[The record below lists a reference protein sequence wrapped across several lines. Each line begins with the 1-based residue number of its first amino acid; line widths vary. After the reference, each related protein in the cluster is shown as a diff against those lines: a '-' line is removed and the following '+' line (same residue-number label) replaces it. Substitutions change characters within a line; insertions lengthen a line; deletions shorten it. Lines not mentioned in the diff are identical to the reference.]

1 MRILMGIL
9 MRILIGIL
17 MMDSMGWPYD
27 SSDCLLFYFRNVGLL
42 FHWSD
47 LFMLDGF
54 KTSYVSGLTLLLVL
68 FFLVSFRNDRLDV
81 CGQPPLCWMGS
92 ILPLSLVSSVLVSFR
107 KVGLGV
113 TGQPPSCW
121 IGSRPFYIWSL
132 PFMSVLEIIDWL
144 SLVSLTNG
152 ILCEDFLCL
161 WSSLVSLSPF

>member
-1 MRILMGIL
+1 M
-9 MRILIGIL
+9 
-17 MMDSMGWPYD
+17 Y
-27 SSDCLLFYFRNVGLL
+27 
-42 FHWSD
+42 
-47 LFMLDGF
+47 
-54 KTSYVSGLTLLLVL
+54 LVCAA
-68 FFLVSFRNDRLDV
+68 LVSYRNDGLV
-81 CGQPPLCWMGS
+81 VTGHPPSCKMGS